1 MLELFAPTYIAIVN
15 GGPTLNISSISVAEP
30 KPVLRTPRVNPRMC
44 RRCWFLPTGG
54 SRRAFHFSNFL
65 TARPVLKW
73 HSCRVK
79 RGVKCHVPK
88 NDQHILFRIKWDRHI
103 SQIKT
108 AAQSLTLWVL
118 CKNRRNQL
126 ENFAGPTPNRCDVA
140 SQGNTTV
147 IPWASILQVSGTKNL
162 GNG

>member
-1 MLELFAPTYIAIVN
+1 
-15 GGPTLNISSISVAEP
+15 
-30 KPVLRTPRVNPRMC
+30 MC

-79 RGVKCHVPK
+79 HGVKCHVPN
-88 NDQHILFRIKWDRHI
+88 NDQQILFRSNGIDIFHK
-103 SQIKT
+103 SKLPK
-108 AAQSLTLWVL
+108 SLTLWVL

-126 ENFAGPTPNRCDVA
+126 ENFAGPTPNRCC
-140 SQGNTTV
+140 SEPRKYKCHTL
-147 IPWASILQVSGTKNL
+147 SIDLAGIRHKKSWERLGPATSSPFDLFSDISFLPQAHQSRMRHRGTQL
-162 GNG
+162 A